1 MEKYFYKY
9 LPIGIVCIALIFQYN
24 LFVTPEKLEV
34 KHREI
39 LGDIAQNYS
48 TKEQYNDLKDPH
60 IVILALNWGKPI
72 ACASFRLFDKD
83 TIEIKR
89 VYVKKRYRRKGI
101 AYKLV
106 KQLEKLAMEENFRY
120 SVIETGSDNEA
131 AINLY
136 KKLDYEII
144 DNFGQFEG
152 DDLCI
157 CMRKEFK
164 TMIF

>member
-1 MEKYFYKY
+1 MESIITDEKDERFIELTRELDNEYFQLHGDVVLKY
-9 LPIGIVCIALIFQYN
+9 Q
-24 LFVTPEKLEV
+24 E
-34 KHREI
+34 
-39 LGDIAQNYS
+39 
-48 TKEQYNDLKDPH
+48 YNDLKDSH

-83 TIEIKR
+83 TIEVRR

-106 KQLEKLAMEENFRY
+106 KQLEKLAMEENFKY
-120 SVIETGSDNEA
+120 SIIETGRENVA

-136 KKLDYEII
+136 RKLDYEII
-144 DNFGQFEG
+144 DNIGIFEG

-157 CMRKEFK
+157 CMKKQFK
-164 TMIF
+164 SLIF

>member
-1 MEKYFYKY
+1 MESIITNEKDERFIELTKELDNEYF
-9 LPIGIVCIALIFQYN
+9 Q
-24 LFVTPEKLEV
+24 
-34 KHREI
+34 R
-39 LGDIAQNYS
+39 LGDVVKKY
-48 TKEQYNDLKDPH
+48 EQYNDLNDPH

-106 KQLEKLAMEENFRY
+106 KQLEKLAIEKNFKY
-120 SVIETGSDNEA
+120 SVIETSSDNEA

-164 TMIF
+164 TMIFLV

>member
-1 MEKYFYKY
+1 MESVITNEKDERFIELSKELDNEY
-9 LPIGIVCIALIFQYN
+9 LQIHGD
-24 LFVTPEKLEV
+24 KV
-34 KHREI
+34 KRYDE
-39 LGDIAQNYS
+39 
-48 TKEQYNDLKDPH
+48 YNDLNDPH

-72 ACASFRLFDKD
+72 ACASFKIFDSE

-89 VYVKKRYRRKGI
+89 VYVRRRYRGKAV

-120 SVIETGSDNEA
+120 SVIETGKDNIA

-136 KKLDYEII
+136 KKLGYETI
-144 DNFGQFEG
+144 DNFGFFEG

-157 CMRKEFK
+157 CMKKEFK
-164 TMIF
+164 SLIF

>member
-1 MEKYFYKY
+1 MKGNKMESIITNEKDERFIELTNELDNEYFLKLGDAVEKYGEYN
-9 LPIGIVCIALIFQYN
+9 AL
-24 LFVTPEKLEV
+24 TE
-34 KHREI
+34 
-39 LGDIAQNYS
+39 
-48 TKEQYNDLKDPH
+48 PH

-72 ACASFRLFDKD
+72 ACASFRVFDKD
-83 TIEIKR
+83 TIEVKR

-106 KQLEKLAMEENFRY
+106 KQLEKLAIEENFKY
-120 SVIETGSDNEA
+120 SVIETGKDNEA

-144 DNFGQFEG
+144 DNFGLFEG

-157 CMRKEFK
+157 CMKKEFK

>member
-1 MEKYFYKY
+1 MESIITNEKDERFIELTKELDNEYF
-9 LPIGIVCIALIFQYN
+9 Q
-24 LFVTPEKLEV
+24 
-34 KHREI
+34 R
-39 LGDIAQNYS
+39 LGDVVKKY
-48 TKEQYNDLKDPH
+48 EQYNDLNDPH

-106 KQLEKLAMEENFRY
+106 KQLEKMAMEENFRY
-120 SVIETGSDNEA
+120 SVIETGRDNEA

>member
-1 MEKYFYKY
+1 MESIITDEKDERFIELTRELDNEYFQLHGDVVLKY
-9 LPIGIVCIALIFQYN
+9 Q
-24 LFVTPEKLEV
+24 E
-34 KHREI
+34 
-39 LGDIAQNYS
+39 
-48 TKEQYNDLKDPH
+48 YNDLKDSH

-83 TIEIKR
+83 TIEVRR

-106 KQLEKLAMEENFRY
+106 KQLEKLAMEENFKY
-120 SVIETGSDNEA
+120 SIIETGRENVA

-144 DNFGQFEG
+144 DSFGIFEG

-157 CMRKEFK
+157 CMKKQFK
-164 TMIF
+164 SLIF